1 MSMDDPH
8 EVFLELPSALTRQE
22 GSSHA
27 KAHVG
32 HLLLLYV
39 QTGRLA
45 PQTSVP
51 FTFVSGSRSSKTFK
65 PKKNIPEGSHQY
77 ELLKHAEA
85 TLGSGNLRQAVMLPE
100 GEDLNEW
107 IAVNT
112 VDFFNQIN
120 MLYGTITE
128 FCTETSCSVMSAG
141 PRYEYH
147 WADGTNI
154 KKPIKCSAPKY
165 IDYLMTWVQDQL
177 DDETL
182 FPSKIGV
189 PFPKNFMSVAKTILK
204 RLFRVYAHI
213 YHQHFDSVMQL
224 QEEAHLNT
232 SFKHFIFFVQ
242 FISVVPI
249 NSGTL
254 HDCSFNAGIGTAMAD
269 ENTQFCGNCKHDIPE
284 GNFTTHEI
292 HCQRNIALCGVC
304 QEPVPRTELLDHMQ
318 QEHTQITCKCGL
330 KIEKNH
336 IDAHQSSECPQ
347 RLVPC
352 QYCELELVSSQ
363 SKEHE
368 DYCGTRTEPCPHC
381 KSNVMLREQA
391 MHPVLCGSLT
401 PPQERN
407 NSRMSRSPQEPQSPG
422 AWFEAHSIRNIIR
435 AQERG
440 SKNNNISAAEQQ
452 AFPSAFDPSVYNT
465 SRTPQ
470 STEDWK
476 NAPPRNAPFSRLLG
490 QADFLNSSSAWPQSN
505 QTHDEDSSGLDYMLA
520 LSLQSDGGS
529 VAGGIESNL
538 WSDIWDHKTSNTSV
552 NSALSLPNN
561 NYPHYTSVTS
571 TSSVQD
577 HDQTD
582 AMLPCE
588 FCEVLF
594 PEDDLILHQT
604 GCSPAS
610 AFASFSKQPPSPV
623 KEDRMGRNASGLM
636 HSVPDT
642 LASNIPTF
650 PRSVSPA
657 SCSPPAS
664 PLEGDVVIPCEFCG
678 VALEEAII
686 FHHQDKCDMR
696 PQTANPLNNI
706 TKASIRK
713 PLSPAKYTFE
723 QMSVKHQAVSLTPPK
738 TETIEVRKKRVWF
751 FLKVNRSSGRVVQVV
766 LVSTGGKQT
775 AASPTSHRGPHSHIQ
790 MSVEGFSALDESALR
805 ALLDGTVDLD
815 ERRLIR
821 SAIRELRRREIE
833 DMEAALASK
842 RFRPTRL
849 KQQEDKENQHSDN
862 LDILSQKLQSI
873 QDIDELTKMLRAA
886 GEYDERKLIRA
897 AIRQIRDEQQQ
908 GTVERVKAP
917 GRCLDPESVEPQSSM
932 ATGEPEIHSEQENIR
947 SQIRELH
954 GQHTQQNR
962 ELQRKGSN
970 SGMVLVLD
978 HLVKDD
984 DSGPLLIQPQREAV
998 TTEPD
1003 LVLSHRQRS
1012 DSSASDRSVTSVLS
1026 RSNLDSVAPEN
1037 SLGSAY
1043 RARLDSGA
1051 SDRSVGSS
1059 QRVRLDSGAS
1069 ERSISSQS
1077 YVRQRLGSDV
1087 SDSGLRPRLGSEASD
1102 CVGLLTRTDSRTS
1115 DQSVSLSSEE
1125 RGPGEEV
1132 EMSGSTCSTDSES
1145 ESRSQGPTS
1154 LQAQSCQ
1161 DHNVDQEQP
1170 DGAILSR
1177 SSPTNGLH
1185 SGSTKEKNN
1194 LEEQKITANRDLP
1207 LTHDKEKDP
1216 APEKKDAILEQFNST
1231 NSVRDR
1237 MRKFTEPNQSPNVPA
1252 LKKAP
1257 LRNGTGSSG
1266 QTNLCRAT
1274 ERFTQTAASVNTSGD
1289 STSHTSAAS
1298 QSQATPQPR
1307 GGASKPLSSASQSQ
1321 NSMGGTRHPA
1331 EKDEHAYSNSKEDR
1345 TPGRAAGQQVTQE
1358 EEDPD
1363 MKTFLTIEIKDGRTT
1378 SSSTSSPQGNVVPIT
1393 NMTPRITPNALG
1405 QRADLTLGL
1414 RATPFKISSSSL
1426 SSGSSIKAPEALGSP
1441 DSACAES
1448 GLEEVIG
1455 DLFTQEKAENEGEQF
1470 CERKFELTL
1479 RCAVGEIHSDLQAF
1493 GKRVD
1498 ARLEKA
1504 AAQVTPLAEAIVRLQ
1519 EENLKLMVQQ
1529 ERLVREVEALC
1540 QIETEPAVA
1549 SEPVLSSGQSAQVAC
1564 QVPAIPNGSSSDER
1578 SGKLTAEQLAA
1589 IEDEE
1594 LLDKM
1599 LDESKDFEE
1608 RKMIRAAMRDLRK
1621 RKRDQREKERE
1632 TRLQELRQ
1640 QIEERSQKSRA
1651 GVGAGEVV
1659 VKKVEK
1665 SADGSTLSQVTKTN
1679 RFAQSG
1685 GTVQSKSYS
1694 FTSSTSSSSSNTSKK
1709 VGSVFDREDDSS
1721 SRSGGGGLA
1730 AVERRQAERRKE
1742 LMRAQTL
1749 PKTSAMQA
1757 RKAMIEKLEKE
1768 GGSPANQAVAKV
1780 NKVQR
1785 STSFG
1790 VPNANSIKQ
1799 MLLDWCRAKTR
1810 SYEHVNIQNFSSSW
1824 SNGMA
1829 FCALVHHFFPE
1840 AFDYDSLSPSNR
1852 RHNFEVAFN
1861 AAETY
1866 ANCMPL
1872 LEVEDMM
1879 IMGSK
1884 PDSKCVFT
1892 YVQSLVNHLRR
1903 HEMKMGRPCDLC
1915 SVSA

>member
-1 MSMDDPH
+1 M
-8 EVFLELPSALTRQE
+8 
-22 GSSHA
+22 
-27 KAHVG
+27 
-32 HLLLLYV
+32 
-39 QTGRLA
+39 
-45 PQTSVP
+45 
-51 FTFVSGSRSSKTFK
+51 
-65 PKKNIPEGSHQY
+65 
-77 ELLKHAEA
+77 
-85 TLGSGNLRQAVMLPE
+85 
-100 GEDLNEW
+100 
-107 IAVNT
+107 
-112 VDFFNQIN
+112 
-120 MLYGTITE
+120 
-128 FCTETSCSVMSAG
+128 
-141 PRYEYH
+141 
-147 WADGTNI
+147 
-154 KKPIKCSAPKY
+154 
-165 IDYLMTWVQDQL
+165 
-177 DDETL
+177 
-182 FPSKIGV
+182 
-189 PFPKNFMSVAKTILK
+189 
-204 RLFRVYAHI
+204 
-213 YHQHFDSVMQL
+213 
-224 QEEAHLNT
+224 
-232 SFKHFIFFVQ
+232 
-242 FISVVPI
+242 
-249 NSGTL
+249 
-254 HDCSFNAGIGTAMAD
+254 
-269 ENTQFCGNCKHDIPE
+269 
-284 GNFTTHEI
+284 
-292 HCQRNIALCGVC
+292 
-304 QEPVPRTELLDHMQ
+304 
-318 QEHTQITCKCGL
+318 
-330 KIEKNH
+330 
-336 IDAHQSSECPQ
+336 
-347 RLVPC
+347 
-352 QYCELELVSSQ
+352 
-363 SKEHE
+363 
-368 DYCGTRTEPCPHC
+368 
-381 KSNVMLREQA
+381 
-391 MHPVLCGSLT
+391 
-401 PPQERN
+401 
-407 NSRMSRSPQEPQSPG
+407 
-422 AWFEAHSIRNIIR
+422 
-435 AQERG
+435 
-440 SKNNNISAAEQQ
+440 
-452 AFPSAFDPSVYNT
+452 
-465 SRTPQ
+465 
-470 STEDWK
+470 
-476 NAPPRNAPFSRLLG
+476 
-490 QADFLNSSSAWPQSN
+490 
-505 QTHDEDSSGLDYMLA
+505 
-520 LSLQSDGGS
+520 
-529 VAGGIESNL
+529 
-538 WSDIWDHKTSNTSV
+538 
-552 NSALSLPNN
+552 
-561 NYPHYTSVTS
+561 
-571 TSSVQD
+571 
-577 HDQTD
+577 
-582 AMLPCE
+582 
-588 FCEVLF
+588 
-594 PEDDLILHQT
+594 
-604 GCSPAS
+604 
-610 AFASFSKQPPSPV
+610 
-623 KEDRMGRNASGLM
+623 
-636 HSVPDT
+636 
-642 LASNIPTF
+642 
-650 PRSVSPA
+650 
-657 SCSPPAS
+657 
-664 PLEGDVVIPCEFCG
+664 
-678 VALEEAII
+678 
-686 FHHQDKCDMR
+686 
-696 PQTANPLNNI
+696 
-706 TKASIRK
+706 
-713 PLSPAKYTFE
+713 
-723 QMSVKHQAVSLTPPK
+723 
-738 TETIEVRKKRVWF
+738 
-751 FLKVNRSSGRVVQVV
+751 
-766 LVSTGGKQT
+766 
-775 AASPTSHRGPHSHIQ
+775 
-790 MSVEGFSALDESALR
+790 
-805 ALLDGTVDLD
+805 
-815 ERRLIR
+815 
-821 SAIRELRRREIE
+821 
-833 DMEAALASK
+833 
-842 RFRPTRL
+842 
-849 KQQEDKENQHSDN
+849 
-862 LDILSQKLQSI
+862 
-873 QDIDELTKMLRAA
+873 
-886 GEYDERKLIRA
+886 
-897 AIRQIRDEQQQ
+897 
-908 GTVERVKAP
+908 
-917 GRCLDPESVEPQSSM
+917 
-932 ATGEPEIHSEQENIR
+932 EPEIHSEQENIR

-1170 DGAILSR
+1170 DGAILSG

-1237 MRKFTEPNQSPNVPA
+1237 MRKFTEPSQSPNVPA

-1426 SSGSSIKAPEALGSP
+1426 SSGSSIK
-1441 DSACAES
+1441 
-1448 GLEEVIG
+1448 
-1455 DLFTQEKAENEGEQF
+1455 
-1470 CERKFELTL
+1470 
-1479 RCAVGEIHSDLQAF
+1479 
-1493 GKRVD
+1493 
-1498 ARLEKA
+1498 
-1504 AAQVTPLAEAIVRLQ
+1504 
-1519 EENLKLMVQQ
+1519 
-1529 ERLVREVEALC
+1529 
-1540 QIETEPAVA
+1540 IETEPAVA

-1640 QIEERSQKSRA
+1640 QREERSQKSRA

-1679 RFAQSG
+1679 RFAQSDDG
-1685 GTVQSKSYS
+1685 SRSTRSTVVEASYVQKTDRGTVQSKSYS

-1861 AAETY
+1861 AAEELVD
-1866 ANCMPL
+1866 CPQL
-1872 LEVEDMM
+1872 LDVDDMVKM
-1879 IMGSK
+1879 RE
-1884 PDSKCVFT
+1884 PDWKCVYT
-1892 YVQSLVNHLRR
+1892 YLQEFYRGLVTKGLVKTKN
-1903 HEMKMGRPCDLC
+1903 
-1915 SVSA
+1915 SS